1 MHMGEVV
8 GLLIK
13 NNYNILT
20 ITQIMDFVSLKFG
33 FTVAE
38 GFQAGWVFHRDEFG
52 SIIV

>member
-13 NNYNILT
+13 NNYNIL
-20 ITQIMDFVSLKFG
+20 TQIMDFVSLKFG

-38 GFQAGWVFHRDEFG
+38 GFQAG
-52 SIIV
+52 